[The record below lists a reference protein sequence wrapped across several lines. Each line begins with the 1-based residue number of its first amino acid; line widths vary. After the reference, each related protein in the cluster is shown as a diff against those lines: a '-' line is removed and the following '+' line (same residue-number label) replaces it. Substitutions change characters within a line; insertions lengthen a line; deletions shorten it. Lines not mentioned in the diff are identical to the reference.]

1 MKALMKAL
9 SVAAMLIVATALAR
23 GETALAQTAQQ
34 WKVGDRVAMPAG
46 YSDKWLQA
54 VIVRVD
60 PSSPFPYR
68 VHPLGYL
75 DTMDTSFNAAMLR
88 APGSVKT
95 EPIGGI
101 ANDPWL
107 MKVTGMKAFHP
118 TTLYPGK
125 YECWTLSQGGSSYT
139 QSAMILNFEIL
150 DNSHYRDVSGAVA
163 SYRFDLQTATLV
175 FQGGALNGQQ
185 AGYEQVSNPPTA
197 SQPPTVTLKV
207 SGDQCQRPIR

>member
-1 MKALMKAL
+1 MKAVMKAL
-9 SVAAMLIVATALAR
+9 SVAAMLIVATALAG

-163 SYRFDLQTATLV
+163 SYRFDPQTATLV
-175 FQGGALNGQQ
+175 FQGGALNGRQ
-185 AGYEQVSNPPTA
+185 ASYEQVSNPPTA

-207 SGDQCQRPIR
+207 SGDRCQRPIR

>member
-1 MKALMKAL
+1 MKAVMKAL
-9 SVAAMLIVATALAR
+9 SVAAMLIVATALAG

-75 DTMDTSFNAAMLR
+75 NTMDTSFNAAMLR

-107 MKVTGMKAFHP
+107 MKVTGMTAFHP

-125 YECWTLSQGGSSYT
+125 YQCWTLSQGGSSYT

-163 SYRFDLQTATLV
+163 SYRFDPQTATLV
-175 FQGGALNGQQ
+175 FQGGALNGRQ
-185 AGYEQVSNPPTA
+185 ASYSRSPTR
-197 SQPPTVTLKV
+197 
-207 SGDQCQRPIR
+207 QRRPSRRP